1 MSVNHLS
8 KEIVI
13 TIVFVCG
20 DEEQAHHVAS
30 YIHAK
35 VGQGELVVRALGRV
49 HTEQM
54 NFLPSGLG
62 TAGAHHF
69 HRAIR
74 DGLKSSTPRAE
85 QLRLQ
90 PNSPQ
95 RVVHNSIRNRSR
107 TLNRAAAAAASK

>member
-1 MSVNHLS
+1 MKRPGSLRTPKKPMSVNHLS

-35 VGQGELVVRALGRV
+35 VGQ
-49 HTEQM
+49 
-54 NFLPSGLG
+54 
-62 TAGAHHF
+62 
-69 HRAIR
+69 
-74 DGLKSSTPRAE
+74 
-85 QLRLQ
+85 RLQ
-90 PNSPQ
+90 PNSPR

-107 TLNRAAAAAASK
+107 TLNRAAAASK